1 MSAAPAVSV
10 CIPAYRGAAHIGEAI
25 ESVLAQTFAD
35 FELVVIDD
43 ASPDETAALAAR
55 YRDPRIR
62 LLRNARNAGVQAN
75 WNRCLELAR
84 GRYFKL
90 LPQDDLIAPECLARE
105 VEVLDADRGE
115 RLALVFCARRI
126 IDGRSR
132 TVMSRR
138 YPGRARGAIAA
149 RTVLRNCIRR
159 GTNLMGEP
167 GGVLLRTALAR
178 RVGGFDASI
187 GNVTDLDYWFRLLL
201 HGDAY
206 HLPERLASFRVA
218 RGSWSLDIG
227 AGQAAHFR
235 AFIARVGAN
244 PAFGL
249 SALDLARGRLMSQ
262 ANTLARLVFYKLVV
276 R

>member
-1 MSAAPAVSV
+1 MSSPGRTDSILSARQALSAAPAVSV

-25 ESVLAQTFAD
+25 ESVLAQSFAD

-43 ASPDETAALAAR
+43 ASPDETAALVAR

-62 LLRNARNAGVQAN
+62 LLRNERNAGVQAN

-90 LPQDDLIAPECLARE
+90 LPQDDLIAPDCLARE

-115 RLALVFCARRI
+115 HLALVCCARCI

-132 TVMSRR
+132 TVMTRG

-159 GTNLMGEP
+159 GANLMGEP

-187 GNVTDLDYWFRLLL
+187 GNVTDLD
-201 HGDAY
+201 
-206 HLPERLASFRVA
+206 
-218 RGSWSLDIG
+218 
-227 AGQAAHFR
+227 
-235 AFIARVGAN
+235 
-244 PAFGL
+244 
-249 SALDLARGRLMSQ
+249 
-262 ANTLARLVFYKLVV
+262 
-276 R
+276 

>member
-1 MSAAPAVSV
+1 M
-10 CIPAYRGAAHIGEAI
+10 
-25 ESVLAQTFAD
+25 LAQTLAD

-43 ASPDETAALAAR
+43 ASPDDTAQVVAR
-55 YRDPRIR
+55 YRDARIR
-62 LLRNARNAGVQAN
+62 LARNERNAGVQAN

-105 VEVLDADRGE
+105 VEVLEGDRDE
-115 RLALVFCARRI
+115 RLALVFCSRWIIDARSRQLMSRGYARRA
-126 IDGRSR
+126 
-132 TVMSRR
+132 
-138 YPGRARGAIAA
+138 PGVIPA
-149 RTVLRNCIRR
+149 RTVRRNCMQR

-167 GGVLLRTALAR
+167 GGVLFRTALAR
-178 RVGGFDASI
+178 RVGGFNASI

-206 HLPERLASFRVA
+206 YLPERLASFRVA
-218 RGSWSLDIG
+218 HGSWSLEIG

-244 PAFGL
+244 PAFGTRP
-249 SALDLARGRLMSQ
+249 LDRLRGRIMSQ